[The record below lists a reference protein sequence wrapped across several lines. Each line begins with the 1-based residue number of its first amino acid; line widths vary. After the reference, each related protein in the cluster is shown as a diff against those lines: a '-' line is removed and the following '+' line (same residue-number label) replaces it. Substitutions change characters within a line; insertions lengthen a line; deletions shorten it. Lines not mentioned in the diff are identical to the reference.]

1 MAGLK
6 NYQARTQLG
15 QILVQRKLIS
25 EDQLA
30 RAINQQ
36 ASTGKR
42 LGEILAEWN
51 VITEQHVQTALRVQ
65 RNFRLAT
72 ALATAVLAPLQTV
85 GAMAAPV
92 VPTIQRPVT
101 EQRSGGMVA
110 LDEEELSGVSAQGI
124 DSTLTEWISQS
135 ARNSGGKLP
144 LRELVKLMAPILGFL
159 DSDMSMRD
167 VVYDASKAHAAVN
180 ADGSVTL
187 NVPSSIGELSF
198 NNIRPRGSDGPSF
211 GSITL
216 SRVEFNNTTITL
228 SKH

>member
-30 RAINQQ
+30 RAMDQQ

-51 VITEQHVQTALRVQ
+51 VITEQHIQSALRVQ
-65 RNFRLAT
+65 RNFRLA
-72 ALATAVLAPLQTV
+72 AAMATAVLAPLQTV
-85 GAMAAPV
+85 GAMAAPA

-101 EQRSGGMVA
+101 EQRSGGLVA
-110 LDEEELSGVSAQGI
+110 LDEEELSGVAAQGI
-124 DSTLTEWISQS
+124 DANLMEWISQS
-135 ARNSGGKLP
+135 ARNNGGKVT
-144 LRELVKLMAPILGFL
+144 LRELVKLMAPVLGFL
-159 DSDMSMRD
+159 DSDMGMKD

-187 NVPSSIGELSF
+187 SVPSSIGELSF
-198 NNIRPRGSDGPSF
+198 NNIRPKGSDGPSF

-216 SRVEFNNTTITL
+216 SRIEFNNTTITL

>member
-30 RAINQQ
+30 RAMDQQ

-51 VITEQHVQTALRVQ
+51 VITEQHIQSALRVQ
-65 RNFRLAT
+65 RNFRLA
-72 ALATAVLAPLQTV
+72 AAMATAVLAPLQTV
-85 GAMAAPV
+85 GAMAAPA

-101 EQRSGGMVA
+101 EQRSGGLVA
-110 LDEEELSGVSAQGI
+110 LDEEELSGVAAQGI
-124 DSTLTEWISQS
+124 DANLMEWISQS
-135 ARNSGGKLP
+135 ARNNGGKVP
-144 LRELVKLMAPILGFL
+144 LRELVKLMAPVLGFL
-159 DSDMSMRD
+159 DSDMGMKD

-187 NVPSSIGELSF
+187 SVPSSIGELSF
-198 NNIRPRGSDGPSF
+198 NNIRPKGSDGPSF

-216 SRVEFNNTTITL
+216 SRIEFNNTTITL
-228 SKH
+228 SRH

>member
-15 QILVQRKLIS
+15 QILVRRKLIS

-51 VITEQHVQTALRVQ
+51 VITEQHIQSALRVQ
-65 RNFRLAT
+65 RNFRLA
-72 ALATAVLAPLQTV
+72 AAMATAVLAPLQTV
-85 GAMAAPV
+85 GAMTAPA
-92 VPTIQRPVT
+92 VPTIQRTVT
-101 EQRSGGMVA
+101 EPRFCGMVA
-110 LDEEELSGVSAQGI
+110 LDEEALSGVSAQGI
-124 DSTLTEWISQS
+124 DTTLMEWISQS

-144 LRELVKLMAPILGFL
+144 LRELVKLMAPVLGFL
-159 DSDMSMRD
+159 DSDMGMKN

-216 SRVEFNNTTITL
+216 SRIEFNNTTITL

>member
-15 QILVQRKLIS
+15 QILVQKKLIS
-25 EDQLA
+25 QDQLA
-30 RAINQQ
+30 RAMDQQ

-51 VITEQHVQTALRVQ
+51 VITEQHLQSALRVQ
-65 RNFRLAT
+65 RNFRLA
-72 ALATAVLAPLQTV
+72 AAIATAVLAPMHTV

-92 VPTIQRPVT
+92 VPTIQRPVA
-101 EQRSGGMVA
+101 EQRLGGMVA
-110 LDEEELSGVSAQGI
+110 LDEEELGGVAAQGI
-124 DSTLTEWISQS
+124 DANLMEWISQS
-135 ARNSGGKLP
+135 ARNNGGKVP
-144 LRELVKLMAPILGFL
+144 LRELVKLMAPVLGFL
-159 DSDMSMRD
+159 DSDMGMKG

-198 NNIRPRGSDGPSF
+198 NNIRPRGSEGPSF

-216 SRVEFNNTTITL
+216 SRIEFNNTTITL